1 MIHTAKQLKDKVKNM
16 SGGNSEVAQAL
27 IRTYFMERFLERVS
41 VSEYRNNFI
50 LKGGMLVAS
59 IVGVDMRATMDIDT
73 TVKALPLNEKDA
85 RAIIERIG
93 ELQLEDG
100 ITFKIKSVKEIM
112 EDFDYPGIRMM
123 IEANLERM
131 RQPFKIDISTDDAIT
146 PGAVEYKYKLMFE
159 DRSISVL
166 SYNLET
172 LLAEKMQTI
181 LARGLAN
188 TRMRDFFR
196 RKINIAYFYILFAK
210 SYSLSKVYGLE
221 RDKTYKRWIAIDE
234 NIVKVYTDFI
244 TCFIFLGKIYKSD
257 QFQGRENKNMKNM
270 KVRTKLNLILVLVI
284 LLVALGSV
292 VSIKDLGDVKDK
304 ALETMDASSRQSY
317 DDSIKEQ
324 VGVVISLLSEINDAY
339 KAGTYTLDEAKKI
352 AADEV
357 RQMRYGETGYFWID
371 QSDGTNV
378 VLLGS
383 DTEGTN
389 RMETEDANGYKM
401 VKEIIRVAVED
412 GGGYTDYVFP
422 KEGETKPSPKRSY
435 SEYFEPFD
443 WVVGTG
449 NYTDYIDTA
458 IEKQDK
464 VFSSYAMKKAITL
477 IGACVAML
485 VVVAV
490 LVFMIAQDITK
501 SLKKVVAEIEVIAG
515 GNFAHRMQDNMMK
528 RKDDFGQLAGTLE
541 TMRESICGLLSQVKI
556 EAANI
561 DTVVEAMDSSI
572 SNLNGEIE
580 DVSATTEQLAA
591 STEETAASTEQINS
605 MTQQI
610 DGAAK
615 EIAIRAQDGA
625 TEAEEI
631 HKRAAQTKE
640 ATVENRQKVQTM
652 LGEIRGRLEQALEEA
667 KVVEQI
673 GVLADSILAI
683 TGQTNLLALNASIE
697 AARAGEA
704 GKGFAVVAEEI
715 RVLAEQS
722 KDAVANIQAV
732 TENVDNAV
740 ANLANDSNRLLD
752 FVDTDIVKSF
762 DNFEKMADDYNMDA
776 SKIND
781 LVSDFSA
788 TSEEL
793 VASISNITEAIEGI
807 TSASNDSAAGTTN
820 IAQKTVSIAGE
831 SAEVMKGVKTAEASA
846 GELRKNVSNFVI
858 EE

>member
-1 MIHTAKQLKDKVKNM
+1 MQGRWKNQ
-16 SGGNSEVAQAL
+16 S
-27 IRTYFMERFLERVS
+27 
-41 VSEYRNNFI
+41 
-50 LKGGMLVAS
+50 
-59 IVGVDMRATMDIDT
+59 
-73 TVKALPLNEKDA
+73 
-85 RAIIERIG
+85 
-93 ELQLEDG
+93 
-100 ITFKIKSVKEIM
+100 
-112 EDFDYPGIRMM
+112 
-123 IEANLERM
+123 
-131 RQPFKIDISTDDAIT
+131 
-146 PGAVEYKYKLMFE
+146 
-159 DRSISVL
+159 
-166 SYNLET
+166 
-172 LLAEKMQTI
+172 
-181 LARGLAN
+181 
-188 TRMRDFFR
+188 DFFR

-210 SYSLSKVYGLE
+210 SYSLSKVYGFE

-244 TCFIFLGKIYKSD
+244 TCFVFLGKIYKSD

-292 VSIKDLGDVKDK
+292 VSFKDLEDVKDK

-389 RMETEDANGYKM
+389 RMETEDAKGYKM

-477 IGACVAML
+477 IGACVAMLVVVAVLVFMIAQDITKSLKKVVAEIEVIAGGNFAHRMQDNMMKRKDDFGQLAGTLETMRESICGLLSQVKIEAANIDTVVEAMDSSISNLNGACVAML

-740 ANLANDSNRLLD
+740 ANLANDSNHLLD

-762 DNFEKMADDYNMDA
+762 GDFEKMADDYNMDA

>member
-1 MIHTAKQLKDKVKNM
+1 
-16 SGGNSEVAQAL
+16 
-27 IRTYFMERFLERVS
+27 
-41 VSEYRNNFI
+41 
-50 LKGGMLVAS
+50 
-59 IVGVDMRATMDIDT
+59 
-73 TVKALPLNEKDA
+73 
-85 RAIIERIG
+85 
-93 ELQLEDG
+93 
-100 ITFKIKSVKEIM
+100 
-112 EDFDYPGIRMM
+112 MM

-146 PGAVEYKYKLMFE
+146 PDAVEYKYKLMFE

-188 TRMRDFFR
+188 TRMSDFFR

-640 ATVENRQKVQTM
+640 ETVENRQKVQTM

-752 FVDTDIVKSF
+752 FVDTDIVKGF

>member
-1 MIHTAKQLKDKVKNM
+1 
-16 SGGNSEVAQAL
+16 
-27 IRTYFMERFLERVS
+27 
-41 VSEYRNNFI
+41 
-50 LKGGMLVAS
+50 
-59 IVGVDMRATMDIDT
+59 
-73 TVKALPLNEKDA
+73 
-85 RAIIERIG
+85 
-93 ELQLEDG
+93 
-100 ITFKIKSVKEIM
+100 
-112 EDFDYPGIRMM
+112 
-123 IEANLERM
+123 
-131 RQPFKIDISTDDAIT
+131 
-146 PGAVEYKYKLMFE
+146 
-159 DRSISVL
+159 
-166 SYNLET
+166 
-172 LLAEKMQTI
+172 
-181 LARGLAN
+181 
-188 TRMRDFFR
+188 
-196 RKINIAYFYILFAK
+196 
-210 SYSLSKVYGLE
+210 
-221 RDKTYKRWIAIDE
+221 
-234 NIVKVYTDFI
+234 
-244 TCFIFLGKIYKSD
+244 
-257 QFQGRENKNMKNM
+257 MKNM

-284 LLVALGSV
+284 LLVALGGTVSV
-292 VSIKDLGDVKDK
+292 KDMEDVKDK

-324 VGVVISLLSEINDAY
+324 VEVVISLLSEINDAY

-357 RQMRYGETGYFWID
+357 RQMRYGKAGYFWID

-383 DTEGTN
+383 ETEGTN
-389 RMETEDANGYKM
+389 RMETKDAKGYQM
-401 VKEIIRVAVED
+401 VKEIIRVAVE
-412 GGGYTDYVFP
+412 YTDFVFP
-422 KEGETKPSPKRSY
+422 KPGETKPSPKRSY

-458 IEKQDK
+458 IAKQDK
-464 VFSSYAMKKAITL
+464 VFSNYAMQKAIAL
-477 IGACVAML
+477 IAVCIVML
-485 VVVAV
+485 AVVAV

-515 GNFAHRMQDNMMK
+515 GNFAHKMQANMMK

-541 TMRESICGLLSQVKI
+541 TMRESVCGLLSQVKT

-561 DTVVEAMDSSI
+561 DAVVESMDTNI

-591 STEETAASTEQINS
+591 STEETAASAEQINS

-615 EIAIRAQDGA
+615 EIAVRAQDGA

-640 ATVENRQKVQTM
+640 TTVENRKKVQEM
-652 LGEIRGRLEQALEEA
+652 LGEIRERLEKALEDA

-732 TENVDNAV
+732 TENVDEAV
-740 ANLANDSNRLLD
+740 GNLTKDSNRLLN

-762 DNFEKMADDYNMDA
+762 DEFEKMADDYNMDA

-793 VASISNITEAIEGI
+793 VASISNITEAIDGI

-820 IAQKTVSIAGE
+820 IAQKTVSIANG
-831 SAEVMKGVKTAEASA
+831 SAEVMKGAKTAEASA
-846 GELRKNVSNFVI
+846 GELRRNVSNFVI

>member
-146 PGAVEYKYKLMFE
+146 PDAVEYKYKLMFE

-188 TRMRDFFR
+188 TRMSDFFR

-640 ATVENRQKVQTM
+640 ETVENRQKVQTM

>member
-1 MIHTAKQLKDKVKNM
+1 
-16 SGGNSEVAQAL
+16 
-27 IRTYFMERFLERVS
+27 
-41 VSEYRNNFI
+41 
-50 LKGGMLVAS
+50 
-59 IVGVDMRATMDIDT
+59 
-73 TVKALPLNEKDA
+73 
-85 RAIIERIG
+85 
-93 ELQLEDG
+93 
-100 ITFKIKSVKEIM
+100 
-112 EDFDYPGIRMM
+112 
-123 IEANLERM
+123 
-131 RQPFKIDISTDDAIT
+131 
-146 PGAVEYKYKLMFE
+146 
-159 DRSISVL
+159 
-166 SYNLET
+166 
-172 LLAEKMQTI
+172 
-181 LARGLAN
+181 
-188 TRMRDFFR
+188 
-196 RKINIAYFYILFAK
+196 
-210 SYSLSKVYGLE
+210 
-221 RDKTYKRWIAIDE
+221 
-234 NIVKVYTDFI
+234 
-244 TCFIFLGKIYKSD
+244 
-257 QFQGRENKNMKNM
+257 MKNM

-284 LLVALGSV
+284 LLVALGGTVSV
-292 VSIKDLGDVKDK
+292 KDMEDVKDK
-304 ALETMDASSRQSY
+304 ALETMEASSRQSY
-317 DDSIKEQ
+317 DDLIKEQ
-324 VGVVISLLSEINDAY
+324 VEVVISLLSEINNAY

-357 RQMRYGETGYFWID
+357 RQMRYGEAGYFWID

-389 RMETEDANGYKM
+389 RMETKDAKGYQM

-412 GGGYTDYVFP
+412 GGGYTDFVFP
-422 KEGETKPSPKRSY
+422 KPGETKPSPKRSY

-458 IEKQDK
+458 IAKQDK
-464 VFSSYAMKKAITL
+464 VFSNYAMQKAIAL
-477 IGACVAML
+477 IAVCIVML
-485 VVVAV
+485 AVVAV

-501 SLKKVVAEIEVIAG
+501 SLKIEVIAG
-515 GNFAHRMQDNMMK
+515 GNFARKMQTNMMK

-541 TMRESICGLLSQVKI
+541 TMRESVCGLLAQVKK

-561 DTVVEAMDSSI
+561 DNVVESMDTNI

-591 STEETAASTEQINS
+591 STEETAASAEQINS

-615 EIAIRAQDGA
+615 EIAVRAQDGA

-640 ATVENRQKVQTM
+640 TTVENRKKVQEM
-652 LGEIRGRLEQALEEA
+652 LGEIRERLEKALEDA

-732 TENVDNAV
+732 TENVDEAV
-740 ANLANDSNRLLD
+740 GNLTKDSNRLLN

-762 DNFEKMADDYNMDA
+762 DEFEKMADDYNMDA

-793 VASISNITEAIEGI
+793 VASISNITEAIDGI

-820 IAQKTVSIAGE
+820 IAQKTVSIANG
-831 SAEVMKGVKTAEASA
+831 SAEVMKGAKTAEASA
-846 GELRKNVSNFVI
+846 GELRRNVSNFVI

>member
-1 MIHTAKQLKDKVKNM
+1 
-16 SGGNSEVAQAL
+16 
-27 IRTYFMERFLERVS
+27 
-41 VSEYRNNFI
+41 
-50 LKGGMLVAS
+50 
-59 IVGVDMRATMDIDT
+59 
-73 TVKALPLNEKDA
+73 
-85 RAIIERIG
+85 
-93 ELQLEDG
+93 
-100 ITFKIKSVKEIM
+100 
-112 EDFDYPGIRMM
+112 MM

-146 PGAVEYKYKLMFE
+146 PDAVEYKYKLMFE

-188 TRMRDFFR
+188 TRMSDFFR

-378 VLLGS
+378 VLLDS

-640 ATVENRQKVQTM
+640 ETVENRQKVQTM